1 MKLTTEQIQAV
12 NKALLDARIAHYDI
26 RLELTDHVASVLEKQ
41 DGDFE
46 HNLKGYILNNKK
58 ELLSLNY
65 KFMRIGAVKG
75 LKLLFS
81 NLLSWKMLLVFLGIV
96 SLGKIIQQFA
106 APDDMGI
113 FMFMIFVVC
122 SGIGTYPAIA
132 NIFRK
137 RESFSFDAGIAF
149 VPTLVLYPSI
159 IMQKWVPN
167 PDFLIVYYAFVG
179 AFSVNIHFTV
189 KSLYKK
195 YLSLYHA

>member
-1 MKLTTEQIQAV
+1 MKLTTQQIQQV
-12 NKALLDARIAHYDI
+12 NNALAGARIAHYDI
-26 RLELTDHVASVLEKQ
+26 RVELTDHVTSVLEKQ

-46 HNLKGYILNNKK
+46 QNLANYINDNKK
-58 ELLSLNY
+58 VLRRLNY
-65 KFMRIGAVKG
+65 KFMRIGAAKG
-75 LKLLFS
+75 LKLLFT
-81 NLLSWKMLLVFLGIV
+81 NLFSWKILLIFLGIV

-113 FMFMIFVVC
+113 FMFLIFVVC

-137 RESFSFDAGIAF
+137 RESFSFDVGIAF

-159 IMQKWVPN
+159 IMQRWVPN

-189 KSLYKK
+189 KGLYKK

>member
-12 NKALLDARIAHYDI
+12 NNALAGARIVHHDI
-26 RLELTDHVASVLEKQ
+26 RVELTDHVASVLEKQ
-41 DGDFE
+41 EGDFE

-189 KSLYKK
+189 KGLYKK